1 MNKVLKLLFLSV
13 CVIGLWGCTK
23 EATSDQPQYVFKSAP
38 KDGLVAKI
46 DDKEITE
53 DELYRGIESDIYEAE
68 VKLYEIKMN
77 KIRAMILE
85 VFMNNDSRKEGLSN
99 DEFLEKYIAQDIS
112 VTEKDIESFIKERQ
126 IPASNINAQMK
137 ERIKNYLEV
146 EKKREAVDKWIA
158 KKTVSNP
165 VEVYIDKPTRP
176 TFDVSVGE
184 APVTGPE
191 SAPVTIVEF
200 SDFQC
205 PFCAK
210 GATVVEEIKQKY
222 GDKVRV
228 AFKNFPLPFH
238 NQARGA
244 SMAALCAHDQEEKK
258 FWEMHDKLFAN
269 QEKLMESDLEG
280 YAKEI
285 GLNMDS
291 FKECVATEKFAQQI
305 DQDIDEGQKAG
316 VKSTPTFYVNGVLVN
331 GAQPLDEF
339 SEIIDEELGK

>member
-1 MNKVLKLLFLSV
+1 MNKVLKLLFMSV
-13 CVIGLWGCTK
+13 CLVGLWACTK
-23 EATSDQPQYVFKSAP
+23 EATSNQPKYVFKSAP

-46 DDKEITE
+46 DDHEITE
-53 DELYRGIESDIYEAE
+53 AELYSGIESDIYEAE

-77 KIRAMILE
+77 KIRAMMLE
-85 VFMNNDSRKEGLSN
+85 VYMNNDSRKEGLSN
-99 DEFLEKYIAQDIS
+99 DEFLNKYIAKDLSIS
-112 VTEKDIESFIKERQ
+112 EKDIKSFIKERQ

-146 EKKREAVDKWIA
+146 EKKRKAVDKWIA
-158 KKTVSNP
+158 KKTASNP
-165 VEVYIDKPTRP
+165 VEVYLDKPTRP
-176 TFDVSVGE
+176 TFDVSAGD
-184 APVTGPE
+184 APVNGPD

-222 GDKVRV
+222 GNKVRV

-238 NQARGA
+238 KQAKGA
-244 SMAALCAHDQEEKK
+244 SMAALCAHDQDEKK

-269 QEKLMESDLEG
+269 QENLLPQDLES

-285 GLNMDS
+285 GLDLDG

-305 DQDIDEGQKAG
+305 DSDIQEGQKVG
-316 VKSTPTFYVNGVLVN
+316 VKSTPTFYVNGILVN
-331 GAQPLDEF
+331 GAQPLAKF
-339 SEIIDEELGK
+339 SEIIDEQLGQ

>member
-1 MNKVLKLLFLSV
+1 MSKVLKLLFLSV
-13 CVIGLWGCTK
+13 CVFGLWACTK
-23 EATSDQPQYVFKSAP
+23 EATSDQPKYVFKSAP

-46 DDKEITE
+46 GGREISE
-53 DELYRGIESDIYEAE
+53 EELYSGIESDIYEAE

-77 KIRAMILE
+77 KIRAMMLE
-85 VFMNNDSRKEGLSN
+85 VFMNNDPRKDGLSN
-99 DEFLEKYIAQDIS
+99 DEFLTKYIAKDIS

-158 KKTVSNP
+158 EKTDSNP
-165 VEVYIDKPTRP
+165 VEIYLDKPTRP
-176 TFDVSVGE
+176 TFDVSVGD
-184 APVTGPE
+184 APVMGPE
-191 SAPVTIVEF
+191 SAPVTIIEF

-210 GATVVEEIKQKY
+210 GATVVDEIKQKY

-244 SMAALCAHDQEEKK
+244 SMAALCAHDQEEEK

-269 QEKLMESDLEG
+269 QEKLMEKDLEG

-285 GLNMDS
+285 GLDMDS

-305 DQDIDEGQKAG
+305 DSDIEEGQKVG
-316 VKSTPTFYVNGVLVN
+316 VKSTPTFYVNGILVN
-331 GAQPLDEF
+331 GAQPLDAF
-339 SEIIDEELGK
+339 SEIIDEELGQ

>member
-1 MNKVLKLLFLSV
+1 MNKFLKLSVLSV
-13 CVIGLWGCTK
+13 CVLGLWACTK
-23 EATSDQPQYVFKSAP
+23 EATSDQPKYVFKSPP

-46 DDKEITE
+46 DGKEISE
-53 DELYRGIESDIYEAE
+53 AELYKGIESEIYEAE
-68 VKLYEIKMN
+68 VKLYETKMN

-85 VFMNNDSRKEGLSN
+85 TFMNNDSRKEGLSN
-99 DEFLEKYIAQDIS
+99 DEFLEKYIAKDIS
-112 VTEKDIESFIKERQ
+112 ITEKDIEAFIKERQ

-146 EKKREAVDKWIA
+146 EKKREAVDQWIA
-158 KKTVSNP
+158 KKTDSKP

-176 TFDVSVGE
+176 TFDVSVGD
-184 APVTGPE
+184 APVSGPE

-222 GDKVRV
+222 GNKVRV

-238 NQARGA
+238 NQAKGA
-244 SMAALCAHDQEEKK
+244 AMAAMCAYDQDQSK

-269 QEKLMESDLEG
+269 QEKLMDKDLES

-285 GLNMDS
+285 GLKMDP
-291 FKECVATEKFAQQI
+291 FKECLATKKFAKQI
-305 DQDIDEGQKAG
+305 DASIEEGKKVG

-331 GAQPLDEF
+331 GAQPLDAF
-339 SEIIDEELGK
+339 SEIIDEQLGR